1 MSEKELLQE
10 EKTTRESIKAEKKA
24 KQKDESKTPRWV
36 RVRMLPIWLRILLF
50 ILLLAGSLALGAIV
64 GFAGIGDGKVADV
77 FKAETWQ
84 HIIDIVTKNK

>member
-10 EKTTRESIKAEKKA
+10 KATRESVKAEKKA
-24 KQKDESKTPRWV
+24 KQKDETRPSRWV

-50 ILLLAGSLALGAIV
+50 ILLLAGSLALGAVI
-64 GFAGIGDGKVADV
+64 GFAGIGDGKAADV

-84 HIIDIVTKNK
+84 HIVDIVMKK

>member
-10 EKTTRESIKAEKKA
+10 KVTRESVKAEKKE
-24 KQKDESKTPRWV
+24 KQKDETKPSRWV

-50 ILLLAGSLALGAIV
+50 ILLLAGSLVLGAVI
-64 GFAGIGDGKVADV
+64 GFAGIGDGKPADV

-84 HIIDIVTKNK
+84 HIIDIVVKK

>member
-10 EKTTRESIKAEKKA
+10 EKATRESVKAEKKA
-24 KQKDESKTPRWV
+24 KQKDESKPSRWV

-50 ILLLAGSLALGAIV
+50 ILLLAGSLALGAVI
-64 GFAGIGDGKVADV
+64 GFAGIGDGKAADV

-84 HIIDIVTKNK
+84 HIIDIVTKK

>member
-10 EKTTRESIKAEKKA
+10 KVTRESVKTEKKA
-24 KQKDESKTPRWV
+24 KQKDETKPSRWV

-50 ILLLAGSLALGAIV
+50 ILLLAGSLILGAVI
-64 GFAGIGDGKVADV
+64 GFAGIGNGDAADV

-84 HIIDIVTKNK
+84 HIIDIVVKK

>member
-10 EKTTRESIKAEKKA
+10 KTTRESIIAEKKA
-24 KQKDESKTPRWV
+24 KQKDETKPSRWV

-50 ILLLAGSLALGAIV
+50 ILLLAGSLALGAVI
-64 GFAGIGDGKVADV
+64 GFAVIGDGKAADV

-84 HIIDIVTKNK
+84 HIIDIVVKK

>member
-10 EKTTRESIKAEKKA
+10 KVTRESVKAEKKA
-24 KQKDESKTPRWV
+24 KQKDETRPSRWV

-50 ILLLAGSLALGAIV
+50 ILLLAGSLVLGAII
-64 GFAGIGDGKVADV
+64 GFAGIGNGNAADV

-84 HIIDIVTKNK
+84 HIIDIVVKK

>member
-10 EKTTRESIKAEKKA
+10 KTTRESVKAEKKV
-24 KQKDESKTPRWV
+24 KQKDETKPSRWV

-50 ILLLAGSLALGAIV
+50 ILLLAGSLALGAVV
-64 GFAGIGDGKVADV
+64 GFAGIGDGRAADV

-84 HIIDIVTKNK
+84 HIIDIVIKK

>member
-10 EKTTRESIKAEKKA
+10 EKTTREAVKAEKKV
-24 KQKDESKTPRWV
+24 KQKDESKPTRWV

-50 ILLLAGSLALGAIV
+50 ILLLAGSLALGAVI
-64 GFAGIGDGKVADV
+64 GFAGIGDGKAADV

-84 HIIDIVTKNK
+84 HIIDIVKKN

>member
-10 EKTTRESIKAEKKA
+10 KATRETVKAEKKA
-24 KQKDESKTPRWV
+24 KQKDETKPVRWV

-50 ILLLAGSLALGAIV
+50 ILLLAGSLALGAVI
-64 GFAGIGDGKVADV
+64 GFAGIGDGKAADV

-84 HIIDIVTKNK
+84 HIIDIVVKR

>member
-10 EKTTRESIKAEKKA
+10 KATRESVKAEKKA
-24 KQKDESKTPRWV
+24 KQKDESKPSRWV

-50 ILLLAGSLALGAIV
+50 ILLLAGSLALGAVI
-64 GFAGIGDGKVADV
+64 GFAGIGNGNAADV

-84 HIIDIVTKNK
+84 HIIDIVVKK

>member
-10 EKTTRESIKAEKKA
+10 KVTRESVKTEKKA
-24 KQKDESKTPRWV
+24 KQKDETRPSRWV

-50 ILLLAGSLALGAIV
+50 ILLLAGSLVLGAVI
-64 GFAGIGDGKVADV
+64 GFAGIGNGNAADV

-84 HIIDIVTKNK
+84 HIIDIVVKK

>member
-10 EKTTRESIKAEKKA
+10 KTTRESVKAEKKV
-24 KQKDESKTPRWV
+24 KQKDETKPSRWV

-50 ILLLAGSLALGAIV
+50 ILLLAGSLALGAVV
-64 GFAGIGDGKVADV
+64 GFAGIGDGKAADV

-84 HIIDIVTKNK
+84 HIIDIVIKK

>member
-10 EKTTRESIKAEKKA
+10 KVTRESVKTENKA
-24 KQKDESKTPRWV
+24 KQKDETRPSRWV

-50 ILLLAGSLALGAIV
+50 ILLLAGSLVLGAVI
-64 GFAGIGDGKVADV
+64 GFAGIGNGNAADV

-84 HIIDIVTKNK
+84 HIIDIVVKK

>member
-10 EKTTRESIKAEKKA
+10 EKTTRESVKAEKKV
-24 KQKDESKTPRWV
+24 KQKDESKPTRWV

-50 ILLLAGSLALGAIV
+50 ILLLAGSLALGAVI
-64 GFAGIGDGKVADV
+64 GFAGIGDGKAADV

-84 HIIDIVTKNK
+84 HIIDIVKKN

>member
-10 EKTTRESIKAEKKA
+10 KVTRESVKTEKKA
-24 KQKDESKTPRWV
+24 KQRDETKPSRWV

-50 ILLLAGSLALGAIV
+50 ILLLAGSLVLGAVI
-64 GFAGIGDGKVADV
+64 GFAGIGNGNAADV

-84 HIIDIVTKNK
+84 HIIDIVVKK

>member
-10 EKTTRESIKAEKKA
+10 KVTRESVKTEKKA
-24 KQKDESKTPRWV
+24 KQKDETRPSRWV

-50 ILLLAGSLALGAIV
+50 ILLLAGSLVLGAVI
-64 GFAGIGDGKVADV
+64 GFAGIGNGNPADV

-84 HIIDIVTKNK
+84 HIIDIVVKK

>member
-10 EKTTRESIKAEKKA
+10 GKATRESVKAEKKA
-24 KQKDESKTPRWV
+24 KQNNESKPSRWV

-50 ILLLAGSLALGAIV
+50 ILLLAGSLALGAV
-64 GFAGIGDGKVADV
+64 TGFAVIGNGQAADV

-84 HIIDIVTKNK
+84 HIFDIVTKK

>member
-10 EKTTRESIKAEKKA
+10 KVTRESVKTEKKA
-24 KQKDESKTPRWV
+24 KQKDETKPSRWV

-50 ILLLAGSLALGAIV
+50 ILLLAGSLVLGAVI
-64 GFAGIGDGKVADV
+64 GFAGIGNGNAADV

-84 HIIDIVTKNK
+84 HIIDIVVKK

>member
-10 EKTTRESIKAEKKA
+10 KVTRESVKAEKKA
-24 KQKDESKTPRWV
+24 KQKDETKPSRWV

-50 ILLLAGSLALGAIV
+50 ILLLAGSLILGAII
-64 GFAGIGDGKVADV
+64 GFAGIGNGDAADV

-84 HIIDIVTKNK
+84 HIIDIVVKK

>member
-10 EKTTRESIKAEKKA
+10 KATRESVKAEKKA
-24 KQKDESKTPRWV
+24 QQKDETKPSRWV

-50 ILLLAGSLALGAIV
+50 ILLLAGSLALGAV
-64 GFAGIGDGKVADV
+64 LGFAGIGDGKAADV

-84 HIIDIVTKNK
+84 HIIDIVVKK